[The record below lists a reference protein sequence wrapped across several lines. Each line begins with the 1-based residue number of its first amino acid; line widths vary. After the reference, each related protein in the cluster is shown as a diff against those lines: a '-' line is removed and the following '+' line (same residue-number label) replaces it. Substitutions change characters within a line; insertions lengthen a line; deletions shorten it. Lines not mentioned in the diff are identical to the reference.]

1 MSDSSDPSAA
11 RVLVGITGVL
21 SLAFIFFLLIA
32 LDEDPAIALAM
43 AAGAG
48 FGAIVASTFWVTRRN
63 KRQGS
68 PADTPSS
75 GVRALADRLEQLEY
89 DRDVVSQLEE
99 RLEFAERLLA
109 EQRNPAALGRPEV
122 TPG

>member
-1 MSDSSDPSAA
+1 MSDSNDRSAV
-11 RVLVGITGVL
+11 RVLTVITGL
-21 SLAFIFFLLIA
+21 MTLIFGGFVISA
-32 LDEDPAIALAM
+32 LNFEPAVALAM
-43 AAGAG
+43 VGSAV
-48 FGAIVASTFWVTRRN
+48 FGAIATSTYWLSRRS
-63 KRQGS
+63 RRPGS

-122 TPG
+122 TPR